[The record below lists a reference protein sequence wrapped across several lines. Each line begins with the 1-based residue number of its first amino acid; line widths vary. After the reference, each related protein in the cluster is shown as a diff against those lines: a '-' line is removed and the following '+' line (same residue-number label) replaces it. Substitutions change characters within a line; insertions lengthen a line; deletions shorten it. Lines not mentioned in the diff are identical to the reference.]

1 MPRTRRN
8 STSSW
13 PNTAGLT
20 ARRRSR
26 RPASPPASDDA
37 VLAQPLDCRRIVAEL
52 AQHLVSVLALVGC
65 RAQFVRLRIMAH
77 MDRLTDNP
85 LRSELGVI
93 DWLGDAEMLDLR
105 VGERLVDRVDWPAR
119 HAGLGQQLDPIGAG
133 MPAHDLVQKRDQR
146 RAILGAGDH
155 RGEIGIAEQVL
166 GTRCLAKAAPQIIA
180 RGGYVDVSVSGLE
193 HAGAR

>member
-20 ARRRSR
+20 ARRRSP

-37 VLAQPLDCRRIVAEL
+37 ALTQSLDRRGVVAEL
-52 AQHLVSVLALVGC
+52 AQHRFGVLALIGG
-65 RAQFVRLRIMAH
+65 RAQLVGLRVEAH
-77 MDRLTDNP
+77 MDRLADHP

-105 VGERLVDRVDWPAR
+105 VGKGLVDRVDWPAR

-133 MPAHDLVQKRDQR
+133 MPAHDL
-146 RAILGAGDH
+146 
-155 RGEIGIAEQVL
+155 
-166 GTRCLAKAAPQIIA
+166 
-180 RGGYVDVSVSGLE
+180 
-193 HAGAR
+193 